1 MYHHPATCI
10 TTPNPPSSEGGIA
23 PCGNRRRAG
32 TLKSEDTYREMGDTV
47 KIATIKALV
56 RRGHARVRPTA
67 TEGHCACARVC
78 AVQRDEDLD
87 HYLPPTCA
95 VRHLLE
101 RTAASAR

>member
-1 MYHHPATCI
+1 
-10 TTPNPPSSEGGIA
+10 
-23 PCGNRRRAG
+23 
-32 TLKSEDTYREMGDTV
+32 MGDTV

-56 RRGHARVRPTA
+56 RRGHAQVRPAA
-67 TEGHCACARVC
+67 TEGHCGCARVC
-78 AVQRDEDLD
+78 SVQRDHDLDQDLD